1 MRKYIFRLLNF
12 LTKLSK
18 RRAFLLS
25 SQDAT
30 RFNVHNNVMQNK
42 NQQHKNKHKNNNKK
56 TQQPKNPFKS
66 QIYLKSN
73 TLLEINN
80 QSAIFINQPIKIK
93 INRK

>member
-12 LTKLSK
+12 LTKISK

-42 NQQHKNKHKNNNKK
+42 NQQHKNKHKKQQQKNTTTKK
-56 TQQPKNPFKS
+56 PLQIPNLS
-66 QIYLKSN
+66 QIKY
-73 TLLEINN
+73 
-80 QSAIFINQPIKIK
+80 FIRN
-93 INRK
+93 

>member
-12 LTKLSK
+12 LTKISK

-42 NQQHKNKHKNNNKK
+42 NPQHKNKHKKQQQKNTTTKK
-56 TQQPKNPFKS
+56 PLQIPNLS
-66 QIYLKSN
+66 QIKY
-73 TLLEINN
+73 
-80 QSAIFINQPIKIK
+80 FIRN
-93 INRK
+93 